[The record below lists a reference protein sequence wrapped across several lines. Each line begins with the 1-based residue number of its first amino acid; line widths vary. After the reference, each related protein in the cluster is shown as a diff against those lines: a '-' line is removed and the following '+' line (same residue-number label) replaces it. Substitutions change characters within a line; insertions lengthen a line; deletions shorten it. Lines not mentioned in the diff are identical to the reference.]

1 MFKASQRS
9 KLIGRDIEDNQNGSF
24 KALGSHPKLKI
35 YALGLLFWSTGA

>member
-24 KALGSHPKLKI
+24 KALGSHPKLQI
-35 YALGLLFWSTGA
+35 DNLGSLICITGA